1 MPSAAVAH
9 GAPWAQQGAQTAVLL
24 CLPISRGTHSLTPWE
39 MSRVTLPVIKLL
51 GCCPGSHAHLPLP
64 RARAPGG
71 VEPWVGACRQGRDA
85 GGIASPTDASMGGQ
99 VSAEPISEAAPPYQQ
114 SWNEVPGSPG
124 WEANPEL
131 NVALPG
137 VPLDTE
143 TPVLSPHILPAVPSV
158 AQLVQLHSPLVLCPM
173 PGWVMLQL
181 RRGQCRSHSR
191 QSAGMLC

>member
-1 MPSAAVAH
+1 MGTAGSPDSSLAVPAHLQGDSQLYPVGDEPSDLASDK
-9 GAPWAQQGAQTAVLL
+9 APWLLSRLPCSPPSPQT
-24 CLPISRGTHSLTPWE
+24 
-39 MSRVTLPVIKLL
+39 
-51 GCCPGSHAHLPLP
+51 
-64 RARAPGG
+64 RAPGG
-71 VEPWVGACRQGRDA
+71 VEPWVGTCRQERDA

-99 VSAEPISEAAPPYQQ
+99 VSAEPMSEAAPPCQQ
-114 SWNEVPGSPG
+114 SWNEVPGSSG

-143 TPVLSPHILPAVPSV
+143 TPVFSPHILPAVPSM

-191 QSAGMLC
+191 QSAGTLC

>member
-1 MPSAAVAH
+1 M
-9 GAPWAQQGAQTAVLL
+9 
-24 CLPISRGTHSLTPWE
+24 
-39 MSRVTLPVIKLL
+39 
-51 GCCPGSHAHLPLP
+51 
-64 RARAPGG
+64 
-71 VEPWVGACRQGRDA
+71 
-85 GGIASPTDASMGGQ
+85 ASPALPMPAWEVKSQ
-99 VSAEPISEAAPPYQQ
+99 LKSEAAPPCQQ
-114 SWNEVPGSPG
+114 SWKEVPGSPG
-124 WEANPEL
+124 WEANPEF

-181 RRGQCRSHSR
+181 RRGQCWSHSR